1 MTIFSFEVF
10 PPKSE
15 PLLARMGEVA
25 RELAAMNPDF
35 ISVTYGAGG
44 GDQLKSFDAIAQVAS
59 SGATVAG
66 HLTCVGQSK
75 DDIDAVIARYRD
87 LGVDHVVA
95 LRGDPPTGI
104 DARYEAHPDGYES
117 TAALV
122 AAAKEIGVATVSVS
136 AYPEVH
142 PQSPSFD
149 HDLAIL
155 GAKVDAGADRAI
167 TQMCFDTDAIIA
179 YVERVYDAGIA
190 VEVVPGIFPIHSF
203 PSITRFAGRCGAGL
217 PDAVAER
224 FVGLDDD
231 PETSEQI
238 GADLA
243 VEQITRLAAYGIER
257 VHIYT
262 INRPS
267 LARAVVDRLALVA
280 S

>member
-1 MTIFSFEVF
+1 MTTFSFEVF

-25 RELAAMNPDF
+25 GELATMNPDF

-44 GDQLKSFDAIAQVAS
+44 SDQHKSFDAIAQVAA

-75 DDIDAVIARYRD
+75 RDIDAVIARYRD

-104 DARYEAHPDGYES
+104 DAPYAPHPEGYES

-155 GAKVDAGADRAI
+155 AAKVEAGADRAI
-167 TQMCFDTDAIIA
+167 TQMCFDTDSILD
-179 YVERVYDAGIA
+179 YVERVHGAGID

-203 PSITRFAGRCGAGL
+203 PSITRFASRCGAAL

-224 FVGLDDD
+224 FLGLDDD
-231 PETSEQI
+231 PEVSERV
-238 GADLA
+238 GAELA
-243 VEQITRLAAYGIER
+243 VEQINHLAARGIER